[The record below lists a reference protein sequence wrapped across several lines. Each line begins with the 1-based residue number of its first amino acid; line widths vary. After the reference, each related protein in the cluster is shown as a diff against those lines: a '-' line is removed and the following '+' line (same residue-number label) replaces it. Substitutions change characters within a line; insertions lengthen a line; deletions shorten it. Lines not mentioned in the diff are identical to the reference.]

1 MTKSIMYHYVRPNDT
16 VFKNLKKLNFENFKK
31 QLDYFEDSYG
41 IFNNSDLFDLF
52 KFRKIKKGII
62 LTFDDG
68 LSCHYNWV
76 YNELVKREKT
86 GVFYIPV
93 GPYLNGKILDVHR
106 IHILLSVCKIELLYN
121 FLMSIDLKD
130 KIDIDKYEEFEKFT
144 YTLQKNDDKTLS
156 IKRILNY
163 YLKYQY
169 RESIIDFLF
178 QKFIDFKIGVSKYYM
193 SIKQLK
199 EMSNNGMIIGSH
211 TVNHKVLSKL
221 NYEEQDYEISNSI
234 DFIENE
240 IGYDSIK
247 TFCFPYGGNH
257 SFNRDSLEILEKN
270 KCDFS
275 FSVESKNITMKNL
288 SNNLLSLPR
297 FDCNQFLHGSPD

>member
-1 MTKSIMYHYVRPNDT
+1 MTKSIMYHYVRPNDA

-31 QLDYFEDSYG
+31 QLDYFEGSYG

-93 GPYLNGKILDVHR
+93 GPFLNGKILDVHR

-121 FLMSIDLKD
+121 FLLSIDLKD
-130 KIDIDKYEEFEKFT
+130 KIDTNKFEEFEKFT

-178 QKFIDFKIGVSKYYM
+178 QKFIDFKISVSEYYM

-240 IGYDSIK
+240 IGYNSIK

-257 SFNRDSLEILEKN
+257 SFNKDSLEILEKN

-288 SNNLLSLPR
+288 SNNLLRLPR

>member
-1 MTKSIMYHYVRPNDT
+1 MTKSVMYHYVRPNDT

-31 QLDYFEDSYG
+31 QLDFFEGSYG
-41 IFNNSDLFDLF
+41 IFNNNDLFDLF

-76 YNELVKREKT
+76 YNELVKRGKT
-86 GVFYIPV
+86 GIFYIPV

-106 IHILLSVCKIELLYN
+106 IHILLSVCNIELLHT
-121 FLMSIDLKD
+121 FLTSISLKD
-130 KIDIDKYEEFEKFT
+130 KIDIEKFEEFERFT
-144 YTLQKNDDKTLS
+144 YTLQKNDNKTLS

-163 YLKYQY
+163 YLKYEY

-178 QKFIDFKIGVSKYYM
+178 KKFINFKIGVAEYYM
-193 SIKQLK
+193 SIKQLN
-199 EMSNNGMIIGSH
+199 EMSNNNMIIGSH

-221 NYEEQDYEISNSI
+221 NYEEQDYEISNSV

-240 IGYDSIK
+240 IGYKSLK

-257 SFNRDSLEILEKN
+257 SFDKNSIDILKKN
-270 KCDFS
+270 QCDFS
-275 FSVESKNITMKNL
+275 FSVDPKDITMNNL
-288 SNNLLSLPR
+288 SSDILYLPR
-297 FDCNQFLHGSPD
+297 YDCNQFVHGSSD